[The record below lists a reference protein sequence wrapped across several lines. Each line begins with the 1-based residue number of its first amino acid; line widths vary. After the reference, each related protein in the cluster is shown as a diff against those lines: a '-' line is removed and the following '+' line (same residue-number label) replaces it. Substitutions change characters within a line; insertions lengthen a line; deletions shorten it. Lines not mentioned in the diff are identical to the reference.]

1 MYLNI
6 YRNLAGGSAR
16 MAVSTISA
24 RAHSFEKRFS
34 GVWLDTPVFLNR
46 FCRNLAGGSARMGV
60 FKQVLP
66 QPGRRVCEDGCEHD
80 IRVGP
85 RRQEGLREWR
95 CIPTASP
102 ARVCLQLHIF
112 PQPLL
117 PECVCSVFDMKL
129 QASCST

>member
-1 MYLNI
+1 MYVNI
-6 YRNLAGGSAR
+6 YRKLAGGSAR

-46 FCRNLAGGSARMGV
+46 FCRNLAGGSARMDV

-85 RRQEGLREWR
+85 RRQEGLREW
-95 CIPTASP
+95 
-102 ARVCLQLHIF
+102 L
-112 PQPLL
+112 
-117 PECVCSVFDMKL
+117 
-129 QASCST
+129 